1 MSMYK
6 WSQYKLCSV
15 GLILAR
21 TLSARLIYTQLWNE
35 YQKLIFDPTGWIVC
49 QLMEIRKV
57 TEMEKGGSS
66 SPFAAAAVA
75 VRPSPKSAASP
86 FFFFRF
92 PYFFFFYFEYCQSA
106 FEQFL
111 FVVFLGERGGGGGG
125 RTGTGSEKGRAAGL
139 NNKNPNAYLFSFSKQ
154 NLFIFLLD

>member
-15 GLILAR
+15 GLSLTR

-92 PYFFFFYFEYCQSA
+92 PYFFFF
-106 FEQFL
+106 L
-111 FVVFLGERGGGGGG
+111 FRILPVCIRAIPVCCVSG
-125 RTGTGSEKGRAAGL
+125 RTGGGEWGEDR
-139 NNKNPNAYLFSFSKQ
+139 
-154 NLFIFLLD
+154 DRE